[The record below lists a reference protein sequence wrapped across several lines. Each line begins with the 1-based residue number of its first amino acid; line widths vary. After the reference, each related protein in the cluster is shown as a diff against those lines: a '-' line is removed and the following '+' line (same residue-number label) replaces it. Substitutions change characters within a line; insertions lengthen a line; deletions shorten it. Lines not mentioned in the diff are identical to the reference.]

1 MAGPHYQERR
11 ERPSPKP
18 LDQAA
23 LRELA
28 LNYAAR
34 FATTASKLERYLV
47 RKLRERGWDGE
58 AAPDLAAITARMRE
72 LAYVDDA
79 AWGASRARGLA
90 AKGLGRRRVVQDLTA
105 AGVGAEDRYSAIGE
119 DSPAAAVAAAVEFA
133 RRRRLGP
140 FARVADASP
149 VARQKAMAAMA
160 RGGHGFDVARR
171 VLRAATVEAAERLAE
186 DE

>member
-1 MAGPHYQERR
+1 MKPPKYKERR
-11 ERPSPKP
+11 ERPPPKP

-34 FATTASKLERYLV
+34 FATTAAKLERYL
-47 RKLRERGWDGE
+47 RNKLRERGWAGE

-79 AWGASRARGLA
+79 AWGASRARGLT

-105 AGVGAEDRYSAIGE
+105 AGVGGDDLHSAIGE
-119 DSPAAAVAAAVEFA
+119 DDETAALAAALEFA
-133 RRRRLGP
+133 RRKRLGP
-140 FARVADASP
+140 FARTVDSSP
-149 VARQKAMAAMA
+149 EARQKAMAAMA
-160 RGGHGFDVARR
+160 RGGHGYTVARQ
-171 VLRAATVEAAERLAE
+171 VLGAATPDAAAALL
-186 DE
+186 DD